1 MNSSEKQNPK
11 ITPCYPHVIPMLS
24 HGFTVPHC
32 QAPPD
37 SATAEVPDS
46 APQAGA
52 DSGAGS
58 VRRPSGGPGEAQ
70 GRPRGPGMG
79 WCLEHRSISISI
91 DIE

>member
-58 VRRPSGGPGEAQ
+58 VRRPRGGPGEAQ
-70 GRPRGPGMG
+70 RPRDGMVLG
-79 WCLEHRSISISI
+79 TSI
-91 DIE
+91 DFDFYRYRMI